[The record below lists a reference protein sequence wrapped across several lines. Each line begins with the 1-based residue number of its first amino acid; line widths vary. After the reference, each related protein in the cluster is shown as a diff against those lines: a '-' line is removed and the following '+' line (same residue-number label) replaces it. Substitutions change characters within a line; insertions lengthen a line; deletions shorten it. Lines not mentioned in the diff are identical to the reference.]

1 MNDKPNIH
9 PFNQDA
15 TEHGGYLYTTKVSLS
30 SLLATQRTTDTI
42 LQLGHFAG
50 RSVID
55 MGCGD
60 GFFTLRFWDVGH
72 PTRMTGVDMADK
84 AIEVANKRRGDRPIY
99 FEVGDAHKLPY
110 PDNSFDL
117 AVIQSILH
125 HDDNPLATIREAFR
139 LAPEVLIH
147 EPNGN
152 NFGLKVIE
160 KTSAYHREHG
170 ERSYTARRIMSWIE
184 QAGGRAVTWRYSGFV
199 PMFCPDWIARNMKRL
214 EGIVEQTPFLN
225 IFGCAVYVV
234 VAVRR

>member
-1 MNDKPNIH
+1 
-9 PFNQDA
+9 
-15 TEHGGYLYTTKVSLS
+15 VSLS

-42 LQLGHFAG
+42 LQLGNFAG

-60 GFFTLRFWDVGH
+60 GFFTLRFWDIGH

-99 FEVGDAHKLPY
+99 FEVADAHKLPY

-160 KTSAYHREHG
+160 KASAYHREHG
-170 ERSYTARRIMSWIE
+170 ERSYTARRIVNWIE
-184 QAGGRAVTWRYSGFV
+184 QAGGRAVTRRYSGFV